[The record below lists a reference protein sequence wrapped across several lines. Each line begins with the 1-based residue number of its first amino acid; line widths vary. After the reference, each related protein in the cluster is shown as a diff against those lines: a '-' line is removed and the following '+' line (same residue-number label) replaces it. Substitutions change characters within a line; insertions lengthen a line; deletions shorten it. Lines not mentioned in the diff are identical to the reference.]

1 MKKWLKIYRS
11 LEDDLKK
18 LGLQEVKEIKN
29 VAKLRFSGFSDEWK
43 EKKLVDFLEFYSTNS
58 LARDCLN
65 YE

>member
-1 MKKWLKIYRS
+1 M
-11 LEDDLKK
+11 
-18 LGLQEVKEIKN
+18 KEIKN

-43 EKKLVDFLEFYSTNS
+43 EKKLGDFLEFYSTNS